1 MYINIGWILALFPF
15 FGTCLLKKGI
25 YFLFIQGPESI
36 LKYMKQ
42 NEQHTCLLEVQEK
55 NKTKILH
62 LLKFKLV
69 Y

>member
-1 MYINIGWILALFPF
+1 
-15 FGTCLLKKGI
+15 
-25 YFLFIQGPESI
+25 
-36 LKYMKQ
+36 MKQ

-69 Y
+69 YQLMNNIQRTIRLKMANCKEHFCATRSLSALQNDN